1 MSAEVDGSRRYR
13 ALLKQTLQEDEDL
26 VQVVRLKWVK
36 LLRPGLVLLGAFL
49 MALVIAAYLPLS
61 LGYRTVLSLAVLVV
75 GSGFFAYNWLFW
87 KDEFMIITSK
97 RVVLEKG
104 VFTRSTK
111 EIPLNKINNVSC
123 QQSPFGRIFHYGN
136 IEIASANLSGS
147 EKIICVPEPLAVRST
162 IATASTKETPKA
174 AVVPTVQADSSGPRA
189 GGLVDDLE
197 RLALLLKEGML
208 TEREFQVAKDRL
220 LHIDPSDQ
228 GSISAN

>member
-111 EIPLNKINNVSC
+111 EIPLNKINNVS
-123 QQSPFGRIFHYGN
+123 
-136 IEIASANLSGS
+136 
-147 EKIICVPEPLAVRST
+147 
-162 IATASTKETPKA
+162 
-174 AVVPTVQADSSGPRA
+174 
-189 GGLVDDLE
+189 
-197 RLALLLKEGML
+197 
-208 TEREFQVAKDRL
+208 
-220 LHIDPSDQ
+220 
-228 GSISAN
+228 